1 MHCKWWHIY
10 KILDSGDHQ
19 GYPISAFLFI
29 FALQVSFVLIKSKNN
44 IKGLDI
50 YGHNFLYTACTDE
63 SSFLFK
69 NKKSVIEA
77 FKVLHKFSVFSE
89 LKSNK
94 EKCEVASTVVKKW
107 IQVALCGIKNIDL
120 KKNTVEVLG
129 VHYACNKK
137 LENEK
142 NFKNYIQ
149 KIETVLKIWRMINLT
164 LEGKITISKIFA
176 ISKIIHLAS
185 VTVLPNSTITQPNKA
200 YKEFIGSH

>member
-1 MHCKWWHIY
+1 M
-10 KILDSGDHQ
+10 
-19 GYPISAFLFI
+19 
-29 FALQVSFVLIKSKNN
+29 
-44 IKGLDI
+44 
-50 YGHNFLYTACTDE
+50 

-77 FKVLHKFSVFSE
+77 FKILHKFSVFSE

-107 IQVALCGIKNIDL
+107 IQVALCGIK
-120 KKNTVEVLG
+120 
-129 VHYACNKK
+129 
-137 LENEK
+137 
-142 NFKNYIQ
+142 

>member
-1 MHCKWWHIY
+1 M
-10 KILDSGDHQ
+10 
-19 GYPISAFLFI
+19 
-29 FALQVSFVLIKSKNN
+29 LIKSKNN

-94 EKCEVASTVVKKW
+94 EKCEVAGTVVKKW
-107 IQVALCGIKNIDL
+107 IWVALCGIKNIDL

-137 LENEK
+137 LK
-142 NFKNYIQ
+142 MK
-149 KIETVLKIWRMINLT
+149 R
-164 LEGKITISKIFA
+164 
-176 ISKIIHLAS
+176 ISKII
-185 VTVLPNSTITQPNKA
+185 
-200 YKEFIGSH
+200 YKK